1 MKIKI
6 LLTEILILLF
16 FMQIEI
22 VEPVQKSEDN
32 NNYGP
37 MNNNEIR
44 EFKIDKKKKPKCRLE
59 NDVIM
64 IKKEENVEK
73 EPLFLMVGHDHEGLS
88 YVDCKFGQA
97 TALQVSE
104 HAQQCGIATILLH
117 LCFNEKTIHR
127 VVDKE
132 NNAAVKLLKDFSEA
146 KLMPNAKKIEEWV
159 HSNCKN
165 LVKVTM
171 SCLKLVTGHVYF
183 SAALA
188 SGYTKMFFALDDEFY
203 PKEGPGAVK
212 ELKKFYT
219 NDGYILQ
226 NDGIGQRI
234 KVYGQTWF
242 FCKPRK

>member
-1 MKIKI
+1 MV
-6 LLTEILILLF
+6 F
-16 FMQIEI
+16 FMQIGI

-59 NDVIM
+59 NDVIK
-64 IKKEENVEK
+64 IKKEENEEK
-73 EPLFLMVGHDHEGLS
+73 WPLFLMVEHDHEGLS
-88 YVDCKFGQA
+88 YVDCRFGQA

-117 LCFNEKTIHR
+117 LCFNEKKIHR
-127 VVDKE
+127 VADNE
-132 NNAAVKLLKDFSEA
+132 NNAAVKLLKDFAEA
-146 KLMPNAKKIEEWV
+146 KIMPNAEKIEEWV

-165 LVKVTM
+165 IVKVTM
-171 SCLKLVTGHVYF
+171 SCVKLATGHVYF

-203 PKEGPGAVK
+203 PKEGPGDVK
-212 ELKKFYT
+212 ELKKLYT
-219 NDGYILQ
+219 NDGYIQ
-226 NDGIGQRI
+226 HNDGSGQRI
-234 KVYGQTWF
+234 KVYGETWF